1 MVLRAADDDITTVR
15 VAAAAMGTRF
25 EGVLLGRDEG
35 ALRAAGEA
43 AMQEVLDADARYSL
57 FRRDS
62 LLSHINR
69 TAAERPV
76 RVDRE
81 TFAMLACAMEVN
93 LLAGGAFDIT
103 LAPLMR
109 VWKFHGESSS
119 AAEAA
124 SAEEAAVGMD
134 LVELDEAACTVRFR
148 RPGVSLDLGGLAKGA
163 ALVGAAAV
171 LREAGVRCALIHGGT
186 SSVTAIGAPP
196 GRDGWR
202 VQLGP
207 EESAPVVV
215 LRDMSLSVSAP
226 RGRMVERGGERLGHI
241 LDPRT
246 RAPAARGVAMA
257 AAIDESPLRAEGF
270 STAMVVLGERPTG
283 APPEMTSVILGEDG
297 EYRVE
302 GERADLVVGAGRN
315 AAEREHRIRGS
326 ERMN

>member
-1 MVLRAADDDITTVR
+1 MLVRGEDAVVR

-25 EGVLLGRDEG
+25 EAVLCGRDER

-43 AMQEVLDADARYSL
+43 AMDEIAGADARYSL

-69 TAAERPV
+69 TAAQRPV

-93 LLAGGAFDIT
+93 ALAGGAFDIT

-109 VWKFHGESSS
+109 VWKFHDGTSS

-124 SAEEAAVGMD
+124 SADDAAVGMD
-134 LVELDEAACTVRFR
+134 LVELDDVECTVRFR

-163 ALVGAAAV
+163 ALVGAVAV
-171 LREAGVRCALIHGGT
+171 LREAGVTSALVHGGT
-186 SSVTAIGAPP
+186 SSVATIGAPP

-202 VQLGP
+202 VQLGQG
-207 EESAPVVV
+207 SAPVVV

-226 RGRMVERGGERLGHI
+226 SGRTVEHPAGGERLGHI

-270 STAMVVLGERPTG
+270 STAMVVLGERPAG
-283 APPEMTSVILGEDG
+283 APVGMTSVILGRDG

-302 GERADLVVGAGRN
+302 GAGSNLVRLAADAAGVERT
-315 AAEREHRIRGS
+315 
-326 ERMN
+326 

>member
-1 MVLRAADDDITTVR
+1 MLARAEDAVVR

-25 EGVLLGRDEG
+25 EAVLCGRDS
-35 ALRAAGEA
+35 ASLRAAGEA
-43 AMQEVLDADARYSL
+43 AMEEIRDADARYSL

-93 LLAGGAFDIT
+93 ALAGGAFDIT

-109 VWKFHGESSS
+109 VWKFHDGSSS
-119 AAEAA
+119 AAEPA

-134 LVELDEAACTVRFR
+134 LVELDEVECTVRFK

-171 LREAGVRCALIHGGT
+171 LRQAGVTSALVHGGT

-202 VQLGP
+202 VQLGRDA
-207 EESAPVVV
+207 APVVV

-226 RGRMVERGGERLGHI
+226 SGRIVERNGERLGHI
-241 LDPRT
+241 IDPRT
-246 RAPAARGVAMA
+246 RAPATCGIAMA

-270 STAMVVLGERPTG
+270 STAMVVLGARPMG
-283 APPEMTSVILGEDG
+283 APPEMTSVILGGDG

-302 GERADLVVGAGRN
+302 GARADLVLGAGRGRPDH
-315 AAEREHRIRGS
+315 ETEH
-326 ERMN
+326 MN

>member
-1 MVLRAADDDITTVR
+1 MLVRGEQAVVR
-15 VAAAAMGTRF
+15 VAAMAMGTRF
-25 EGVLLGRDEG
+25 EAVLCGRDEG

-43 AMQEVLDADARYSL
+43 AMEEVAGADARYSL

-81 TFAMLACAMEVN
+81 TFTMLACAMEVN
-93 LLAGGAFDIT
+93 ALAGGAFDIT

-109 VWKFHGESSS
+109 VWKFHDGSSS

-134 LVELDEAACTVRFR
+134 LVELDDVECTVRFR

-171 LREAGVRCALIHGGT
+171 LREAGVGSALVHGGT
-186 SSVTAIGAPP
+186 SSVSTIGAPP

-202 VQLGP
+202 VQLGQGD
-207 EESAPVVV
+207 APVVV

-226 RGRMVERGGERLGHI
+226 SGRVIERDGNRLGHI

-246 RAPAARGVAMA
+246 RRPAERGTVMA

-270 STAMVVLGERPTG
+270 STAMVVLGERPPA
-283 APPEMTSVILGEDG
+283 APAGMTSVILGRDG
-297 EYRVE
+297 EYRV
-302 GERADLVVGAGRN
+302 AGAGSN
-315 AAEREHRIRGS
+315 LVQLAAGS
-326 ERMN
+326 AGVEKP